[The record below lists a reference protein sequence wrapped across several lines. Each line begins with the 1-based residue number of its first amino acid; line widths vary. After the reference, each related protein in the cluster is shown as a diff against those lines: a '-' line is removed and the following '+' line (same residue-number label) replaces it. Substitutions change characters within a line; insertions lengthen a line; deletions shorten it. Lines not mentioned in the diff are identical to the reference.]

1 MPKLPQIEPFLGRVP
16 QPKPR
21 DIQPGDRTLKRTANG
36 GVVHKQPNLTPE
48 QSKALDRL
56 AGLTTPSSE

>member
-1 MPKLPQIEPFLGRVP
+1 MPKQPQIEPFLGRVP

-21 DIQPGDRTLKRTANG
+21 DIHPGDRTLKGTSNG

-48 QSKALDRL
+48 QKAALSRL
-56 AGLTTPSSE
+56 AGSSS